1 MEIVVSIICIIC
13 VCLFIGSSF
22 KNKTEKISKKEI
34 IQYRRVE
41 TTYFYNEG
49 KNEDIEEEIK
59 KLEEDE
65 DMEEDL
71 DKKWIFGD
79 KDELD
84 IDEITE
90 IEELFEW
97 CFKNFSWQNINYM
110 LHNILRGI
118 YGRFWIFKK
127 DE

>member
-90 IEELFEW
+90 IEELFE
-97 CFKNFSWQNINYM
+97 
-110 LHNILRGI
+110 
-118 YGRFWIFKK
+118 
-127 DE
+127 